1 MENTNCPI
9 TIKIDEEQ
17 SYSIDFD
24 KIKKHYIVKL
34 EDKSFKMTKKGVLMF
49 FVQRIKNLW
58 DDGIEMITF
67 ECCSIERYILVQTEF
82 NDDCKEEIENHI
94 NFFLE
99 FQLETFL

>member
-9 TIKIDEEQ
+9 TINIDDQ
-17 SYSIDFD
+17 QFYSIDFD

-34 EDKSFKMTKKGVLMF
+34 EDKTFKMTRKGVLMF
-49 FVQRIKNLW
+49 FIQRIQNLW
-58 DDGIEMITF
+58 DDAISMITF
-67 ECCSIERYILVQTEF
+67 ECCSIERYILVETEF
-82 NDDCKEEIENHI
+82 IEYKNDIEKHI